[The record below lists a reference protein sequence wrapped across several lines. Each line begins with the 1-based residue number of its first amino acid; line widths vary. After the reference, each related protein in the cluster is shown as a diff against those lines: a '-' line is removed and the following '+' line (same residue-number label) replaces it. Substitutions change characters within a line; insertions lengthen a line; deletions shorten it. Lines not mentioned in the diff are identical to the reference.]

1 MGSILQGS
9 AKYSG
14 SAPLMSKQQSAA
26 MNQAVQ
32 GLGGQANQA
41 LNQFLQPYDPSQF
54 QDLFQQAF
62 VDPAMMQYERNV
74 LPAIQQRFGDANA
87 GSSSALNQALG
98 QSAADISTMIGGQAG
113 QFFQQQQGNQL
124 NAMQILNQLL
134 GQRSFDPII
143 QQRQGLLGPAIGA
156 AGQAAGGYLYGR

>member
-1 MGSILQGS
+1 MLT
-9 AKYSG
+9 
-14 SAPLMSKQQSAA
+14 
-26 MNQAVQ
+26 
-32 GLGGQANQA
+32 
-41 LNQFLQPYDPSQF
+41 
-54 QDLFQQAF
+54 
-62 VDPAMMQYERNV
+62 YERSV
-74 LPAIQQRFGDANA
+74 LPGIQQRFGDANA

-98 QSAADISTMIGGQAG
+98 QSAADVSTMIGSQAG
-113 QFFQQQQGNQL
+113 QFFQGQQGNQL